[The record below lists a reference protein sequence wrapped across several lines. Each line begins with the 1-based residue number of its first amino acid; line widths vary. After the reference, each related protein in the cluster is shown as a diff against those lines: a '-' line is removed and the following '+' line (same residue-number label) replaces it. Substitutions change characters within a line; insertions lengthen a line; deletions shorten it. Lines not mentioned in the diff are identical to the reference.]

1 MTVTVTTGGEVV
13 VKKKSKRETQSH
25 AGYLKQLKRFE
36 VVKTKSKTA
45 TKTQAKSRVIG
56 TFG

>member
-13 VKKKSKRETQSH
+13 VKRKSKRETHSH

-36 VVKTKSKTA
+36 VKTKSTTP